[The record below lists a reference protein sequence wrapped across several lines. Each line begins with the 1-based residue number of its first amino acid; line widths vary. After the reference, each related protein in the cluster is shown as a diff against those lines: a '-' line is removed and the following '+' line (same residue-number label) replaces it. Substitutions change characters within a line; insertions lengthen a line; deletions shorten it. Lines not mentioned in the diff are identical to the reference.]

1 MHRSSIRFK
10 GVSSAAHQRVRC
22 SWARHGFPAWR
33 RDSPAGRDYSI
44 VDSLQS
50 EAMGT
55 KLERSKLWM
64 TNYETAVPV
73 CI

>member
-1 MHRSSIRFK
+1 MMRTPR
-10 GVSSAAHQRVRC
+10 ALQL
-22 SWARHGFPAWR
+22 ARHGFPAWR
-33 RDSPAGRDYSI
+33 RDFSTGQNYSI
-44 VDSLQS
+44 VDSLPS

-64 TNYETAVPV
+64 KRYETAVPA